1 MYLPNFFDYLSKE
14 KNFSRNTVIAYR
26 KDLETFK
33 LFCLDHYEI
42 SNISKVSYPII
53 RDWIINL
60 SEKNLSPLTINRKI
74 SSLNKYYD
82 FLLKT
87 QVNKVSPLK
96 NHKRL
101 KVQKKLI
108 IPFSED
114 EVFKVID
121 VFSND
126 FEGKRNLLIVDTL
139 YSTGIRRDELINIKL
154 NDVFLSENLIK
165 VLGKRNKER
174 LVPVLGNLN
183 KRIKDYLSLRKEVSL
198 SSSYLFITN
207 KGKSIGPSLVYRVV
221 KKYFSKV
228 STKVKTS
235 PHVLRHSFATHML
248 NNGADINSIKE
259 IMGHSSLASTQIY
272 TKIKLPKIINDYLKF
287 RNEIKSSSSNFF
299 ITTKGKKIG
308 PSLVYRV
315 VKNYF
320 SKVSTKVKTSPHV
333 LRHSFATHMLNNG
346 ADINSIKEI
355 MGHSSLAST
364 QIYTKI
370 KLPKIINDYKK
381 NHPRER
387 KK

>member
-1 MYLPNFFDYLSKE
+1 MLISNFSDYLSKE
-14 KNFSRNTVIAYR
+14 KKFSNNTVVAYV
-26 KDLETFK
+26 KDVDTFK
-33 LFCLDHYEI
+33 NFCFENHNLK
-42 SNISKVSYPII
+42 NISKVPYSII

-60 SEKNLSPLTINRKI
+60 SEKKLSALTINRKI
-74 SSLNKYYD
+74 SSLSKFYD
-82 FLLKT
+82 FLIKI
-87 QVNKVSPLK
+87 QEIKSSPLQ

-101 KVQKKLI
+101 KVQKKII

-114 EVFKVID
+114 EVLRVID
-121 VFSND
+121 VFSNN
-126 FEGKRNLLIVDTL
+126 FEGKRNLLIVDML

-154 NDVFLSENLIK
+154 NDLQLNQNLIK

-174 LVPVLGNLN
+174 LVPLIIDLK
-183 KRIKDYLSLRKEVSL
+183 KRIEEYLKHRKEIKTNFPF
-198 SSSYLFITN
+198 LFIT
-207 KGKSIGPSLVYRVV
+207 
-221 KKYFSKV
+221 
-228 STKVKTS
+228 KT
-235 PHVLRHSFATHML
+235 
-248 NNGADINSIKE
+248 
-259 IMGHSSLASTQIY
+259 
-272 TKIKLPKIINDYLKF
+272 
-287 RNEIKSSSSNFF
+287 
-299 ITTKGKKIG
+299 GKKIG

-320 SKVSTKVKTSPHV
+320 SKVSSKVKTSPHV

-387 KK
+387 KN

>member
-1 MYLPNFFDYLSKE
+1 MHLSNFYDYLSKE
-14 KNFSRNTVIAYR
+14 KNYSSNTVIAYK
-26 KDLETFK
+26 KDVETFQE
-33 LFCLDHYEI
+33 FCRVKFEL
-42 SNISKVSYPII
+42 NNLLKVTYPII
-53 RDWIINL
+53 REWVIDL
-60 SEKNLSPLTINRKI
+60 SEKELSPLTINRKI
-74 SSLNKYYD
+74 SSLSKYYD
-82 FLLKT
+82 FLIKINDLKS
-87 QVNKVSPLK
+87 SPLK

-114 EVFKVID
+114 EVLKVVD
-121 VFSND
+121 VFSKN
-126 FEGKRNLLIVDTL
+126 FEGKRNLLIVDML
-139 YSTGIRRDELINIKL
+139 YSTGVRRDELINIKL
-154 NDVFLSENLIK
+154 NDVLLDENLVK

-174 LVPVLGNLN
+174 LVPLVLNL
-183 KRIKDYLSLRKEVSL
+183 
-198 SSSYLFITN
+198 
-207 KGKSIGPSLVYRVV
+207 KSR
-221 KKYFSKV
+221 
-228 STKVKTS
+228 
-235 PHVLRHSFATHML
+235 
-248 NNGADINSIKE
+248 
-259 IMGHSSLASTQIY
+259 
-272 TKIKLPKIINDYLKF
+272 INDYLKF

>member
-26 KDLETFK
+26 KDIETFK

-272 TKIKLPKIINDYLKF
+272 TKIKLPKIINDY
-287 RNEIKSSSSNFF
+287 
-299 ITTKGKKIG
+299 
-308 PSLVYRV
+308 
-315 VKNYF
+315 
-320 SKVSTKVKTSPHV
+320 
-333 LRHSFATHMLNNG
+333 
-346 ADINSIKEI
+346 
-355 MGHSSLAST
+355 
-364 QIYTKI
+364 
-370 KLPKIINDYKK
+370 KK

>member
-1 MYLPNFFDYLSKE
+1 MYLSNFFDYLSKE
-14 KNFSRNTVIAYR
+14 KNFSNNTVVAYR
-26 KDLETFK
+26 NDLETFK

-42 SNISKVSYPII
+42 SNIAVVTYPII

-74 SSLNKYYD
+74 SSLSKYYD
-82 FLLKT
+82 FLLKI

-114 EVFKVID
+114 EVFKIID
-121 VFSND
+121 VFSKD

-174 LVPVLGNLN
+174 LVPVLASLN
-183 KRIKDYLSLRKEVSL
+183 IRIKDYLDFRNEIHSN
-198 SSSYLFITN
+198 SSSLFITK

-272 TKIKLPKIINDYLKF
+272 TKIKLPKIINDY
-287 RNEIKSSSSNFF
+287 
-299 ITTKGKKIG
+299 
-308 PSLVYRV
+308 
-315 VKNYF
+315 
-320 SKVSTKVKTSPHV
+320 
-333 LRHSFATHMLNNG
+333 
-346 ADINSIKEI
+346 
-355 MGHSSLAST
+355 
-364 QIYTKI
+364 
-370 KLPKIINDYKK
+370 KK

>member
-1 MYLPNFFDYLSKE
+1 MHLSNFYDYLSKE
-14 KNFSRNTVIAYR
+14 KNYSSNTVIAYK
-26 KDLETFK
+26 KDIETFQE
-33 LFCLDHYEI
+33 FCRVKFEL
-42 SNISKVSYPII
+42 NNLLKVTYPII
-53 RDWIINL
+53 REWIIDL
-60 SEKNLSPLTINRKI
+60 SEKELSPLTINRKI
-74 SSLNKYYD
+74 SSLSKYYD
-82 FLLKT
+82 FLIKINELKS
-87 QVNKVSPLK
+87 SPLK

-114 EVFKVID
+114 EVLKVVDI
-121 VFSND
+121 FSKN
-126 FEGKRNLLIVDTL
+126 FEGKRNLLIVDML

-154 NDVFLSENLIK
+154 NDVLLDENLVK

-174 LVPVLGNLN
+174 LVPLVLNL
-183 KRIKDYLSLRKEVSL
+183 KSRIK
-198 SSSYLFITN
+198 
-207 KGKSIGPSLVYRVV
+207 
-221 KKYFSKV
+221 
-228 STKVKTS
+228 
-235 PHVLRHSFATHML
+235 
-248 NNGADINSIKE
+248 
-259 IMGHSSLASTQIY
+259 
-272 TKIKLPKIINDYLKF
+272 DYLKF

>member
-1 MYLPNFFDYLSKE
+1 MHLSNFYDYLSKE
-14 KNFSRNTVIAYR
+14 KNYSSNTVIAYK
-26 KDLETFK
+26 KDTETFQE
-33 LFCLDHYEI
+33 FCRVKFEL
-42 SNISKVSYPII
+42 NNLLKVTYPII
-53 RDWIINL
+53 REWIINL
-60 SEKNLSPLTINRKI
+60 SEKELSPLSINRKI
-74 SSLNKYYD
+74 SSLSKYYD
-82 FLLKT
+82 FLIKINELKS
-87 QVNKVSPLK
+87 SPLK

-114 EVFKVID
+114 EVLKVVD
-121 VFSND
+121 VFSKN
-126 FEGKRNLLIVDTL
+126 FEGKRNLLIVDML
-139 YSTGIRRDELINIKL
+139 YSTGVRRDELINIKL
-154 NDVFLSENLIK
+154 NDVLLDENLVK

-174 LVPVLGNLN
+174 LVPLVLNL
-183 KRIKDYLSLRKEVSL
+183 
-198 SSSYLFITN
+198 
-207 KGKSIGPSLVYRVV
+207 KSR
-221 KKYFSKV
+221 
-228 STKVKTS
+228 
-235 PHVLRHSFATHML
+235 
-248 NNGADINSIKE
+248 
-259 IMGHSSLASTQIY
+259 
-272 TKIKLPKIINDYLKF
+272 INDYLKF

>member
-14 KNFSRNTVIAYR
+14 KNFSKNTVVAY
-26 KDLETFK
+26 KNDLETFK
-33 LFCLDHYEI
+33 LFCLDQYEI
-42 SNISKVSYPII
+42 SDISKVAYPII
-53 RDWIINL
+53 RNWIINL

-74 SSLNKYYD
+74 SSLSKYYD

-114 EVFKVID
+114 EVFKVVD
-121 VFSND
+121 VFSKD

-154 NDVFLSENLIK
+154 NNVFLNEDLIK

-174 LVPVLGNLN
+174 LVPVLSGLN
-183 KRIKDYLSLRKEVSL
+183 KRIKDYLNFRKKIDST
-198 SSSYLFITN
+198 SSNLFITN
-207 KGKSIGPSLVYRVV
+207 RGKSIGPSLVYRVV

-272 TKIKLPKIINDYLKF
+272 TKIKLP
-287 RNEIKSSSSNFF
+287 
-299 ITTKGKKIG
+299 T
-308 PSLVYRV
+308 
-315 VKNYF
+315 
-320 SKVSTKVKTSPHV
+320 
-333 LRHSFATHMLNNG
+333 
-346 ADINSIKEI
+346 
-355 MGHSSLAST
+355 
-364 QIYTKI
+364 
-370 KLPKIINDYKK
+370 IINDYKK

>member
-272 TKIKLPKIINDYLKF
+272 TKIKLPKIINDY
-287 RNEIKSSSSNFF
+287 
-299 ITTKGKKIG
+299 
-308 PSLVYRV
+308 
-315 VKNYF
+315 
-320 SKVSTKVKTSPHV
+320 
-333 LRHSFATHMLNNG
+333 
-346 ADINSIKEI
+346 
-355 MGHSSLAST
+355 
-364 QIYTKI
+364 
-370 KLPKIINDYKK
+370 KK
-381 NHPRER
+381 NHTRER

>member
-14 KNFSRNTVIAYR
+14 KNFSRNTIIAYR

-272 TKIKLPKIINDYLKF
+272 TKIKLPKIINDY
-287 RNEIKSSSSNFF
+287 
-299 ITTKGKKIG
+299 
-308 PSLVYRV
+308 
-315 VKNYF
+315 
-320 SKVSTKVKTSPHV
+320 
-333 LRHSFATHMLNNG
+333 
-346 ADINSIKEI
+346 
-355 MGHSSLAST
+355 
-364 QIYTKI
+364 
-370 KLPKIINDYKK
+370 KK

>member
-14 KNFSRNTVIAYR
+14 KKFSNNTVVAYR
-26 KDLETFK
+26 KDIETFK
-33 LFCLDHYEI
+33 LFCLNHYEI
-42 SNISKVSYPII
+42 SNISKVTYPII
-53 RDWIINL
+53 RNWIINL
-60 SEKNLSPLTINRKI
+60 SEKNLSPSTINRKI

-87 QVNKVSPLK
+87 QVTKVSPLK

-174 LVPVLGNLN
+174 LVPVLSNLN
-183 KRIKDYLSLRKEVSL
+183 KRIQDYLSLRKEVSSN
-198 SSSYLFITN
+198 SSCLFITN

-272 TKIKLPKIINDYLKF
+272 TKIKLPKIINDY
-287 RNEIKSSSSNFF
+287 
-299 ITTKGKKIG
+299 
-308 PSLVYRV
+308 
-315 VKNYF
+315 
-320 SKVSTKVKTSPHV
+320 
-333 LRHSFATHMLNNG
+333 
-346 ADINSIKEI
+346 
-355 MGHSSLAST
+355 
-364 QIYTKI
+364 
-370 KLPKIINDYKK
+370 KK

>member
-14 KNFSRNTVIAYR
+14 KNFSKNTIVAY
-26 KDLETFK
+26 KNDLETFK
-33 LFCLDHYEI
+33 LFCLDQYEI
-42 SNISKVSYPII
+42 SDISKVAYPII
-53 RDWIINL
+53 RNWIINL

-74 SSLNKYYD
+74 SSLSKYYD

-114 EVFKVID
+114 EVFKVVD
-121 VFSND
+121 VFSKD

-154 NDVFLSENLIK
+154 NNVFLNEDLIK

-174 LVPVLGNLN
+174 LVPVLSGLN
-183 KRIKDYLSLRKEVSL
+183 KRIKDYLNFRKKIDST
-198 SSSYLFITN
+198 SSNLFITN

-248 NNGADINSIKE
+248 NNGADVNSIKE

-272 TKIKLPKIINDYLKF
+272 TKIKLP
-287 RNEIKSSSSNFF
+287 
-299 ITTKGKKIG
+299 T
-308 PSLVYRV
+308 
-315 VKNYF
+315 
-320 SKVSTKVKTSPHV
+320 
-333 LRHSFATHMLNNG
+333 
-346 ADINSIKEI
+346 
-355 MGHSSLAST
+355 
-364 QIYTKI
+364 
-370 KLPKIINDYKK
+370 IINDYKK

>member
-1 MYLPNFFDYLSKE
+1 MHLSNFYDYLSKE
-14 KNFSRNTVIAYR
+14 KNYSSNTVIAYK
-26 KDLETFK
+26 KDVETFQD
-33 LFCLDHYEI
+33 FCRVKFEL
-42 SNISKVSYPII
+42 NNLLKVTYPII
-53 RDWIINL
+53 REWIINL
-60 SEKNLSPLTINRKI
+60 SEKELSPLTINRKI
-74 SSLNKYYD
+74 SSLSKYYD
-82 FLLKT
+82 FLIKINELKS
-87 QVNKVSPLK
+87 SPLK

-114 EVFKVID
+114 EVLKVVD
-121 VFSND
+121 VFSKN
-126 FEGKRNLLIVDTL
+126 FEGKRNLLIVDML
-139 YSTGIRRDELINIKL
+139 YSTGVRRDELINIKL
-154 NDVFLSENLIK
+154 NDVLLDENLVK

-174 LVPVLGNLN
+174 LVPLVLNL
-183 KRIKDYLSLRKEVSL
+183 KSRIK
-198 SSSYLFITN
+198 
-207 KGKSIGPSLVYRVV
+207 
-221 KKYFSKV
+221 
-228 STKVKTS
+228 
-235 PHVLRHSFATHML
+235 
-248 NNGADINSIKE
+248 
-259 IMGHSSLASTQIY
+259 
-272 TKIKLPKIINDYLKF
+272 DYLKF

>member
-1 MYLPNFFDYLSKE
+1 MLSKLIMHLSNFYDYLSKE
-14 KNFSRNTVIAYR
+14 KNYSSNTVIAYK
-26 KDLETFK
+26 KDVETFQE
-33 LFCLDHYEI
+33 FCRVKFEL
-42 SNISKVSYPII
+42 NNLLKVTYPII
-53 RDWIINL
+53 REWIIDL
-60 SEKNLSPLTINRKI
+60 SEKELSPISVNRKI
-74 SSLNKYYD
+74 SSLSKYYD
-82 FLLKT
+82 FLIKINDLKS
-87 QVNKVSPLK
+87 SPLK

-114 EVFKVID
+114 EVLKVVD
-121 VFSND
+121 VFSKN
-126 FEGKRNLLIVDTL
+126 FEGKRNLLIVDML
-139 YSTGIRRDELINIKL
+139 YSTGVRRDELINIKL
-154 NDVFLSENLIK
+154 NDVLLDENLVK

-174 LVPVLGNLN
+174 LVPLVLNL
-183 KRIKDYLSLRKEVSL
+183 
-198 SSSYLFITN
+198 
-207 KGKSIGPSLVYRVV
+207 KSR
-221 KKYFSKV
+221 
-228 STKVKTS
+228 
-235 PHVLRHSFATHML
+235 
-248 NNGADINSIKE
+248 
-259 IMGHSSLASTQIY
+259 
-272 TKIKLPKIINDYLKF
+272 INDYLKF

>member
-14 KNFSRNTVIAYR
+14 KNFSKNTAVAY
-26 KDLETFK
+26 KNDLETFK
-33 LFCLDHYEI
+33 LFCLDQYEI
-42 SNISKVSYPII
+42 SDISKVAYPII
-53 RDWIINL
+53 RNWIINL

-74 SSLNKYYD
+74 SSLSKYYD

-114 EVFKVID
+114 EVFKVVD
-121 VFSND
+121 VFSKD

-154 NDVFLSENLIK
+154 NNVFLNEDLIK

-174 LVPVLGNLN
+174 LVPVLSGLN
-183 KRIKDYLSLRKEVSL
+183 KRIKDYLNFRKKIDST
-198 SSSYLFITN
+198 SSNLFITN
-207 KGKSIGPSLVYRVV
+207 RGKSIGPSLVYRVV

-272 TKIKLPKIINDYLKF
+272 TKIKLP
-287 RNEIKSSSSNFF
+287 
-299 ITTKGKKIG
+299 T
-308 PSLVYRV
+308 
-315 VKNYF
+315 
-320 SKVSTKVKTSPHV
+320 
-333 LRHSFATHMLNNG
+333 
-346 ADINSIKEI
+346 
-355 MGHSSLAST
+355 
-364 QIYTKI
+364 
-370 KLPKIINDYKK
+370 IINDYKK

>member
-1 MYLPNFFDYLSKE
+1 MLSKLIMHLSNFYDYLSKE
-14 KNFSRNTVIAYR
+14 KNYSSNTVIAYK
-26 KDLETFK
+26 KDVETFQE
-33 LFCLDHYEI
+33 FCRVKFEL
-42 SNISKVSYPII
+42 NNLLKVTYPII
-53 RDWIINL
+53 REWIIDL
-60 SEKNLSPLTINRKI
+60 SEKELSPLSINRKI
-74 SSLNKYYD
+74 SSISKYYD
-82 FLLKT
+82 FLIKINDLKS
-87 QVNKVSPLK
+87 SPLK

-114 EVFKVID
+114 EVLKVVD
-121 VFSND
+121 VFSKN
-126 FEGKRNLLIVDTL
+126 FEGKRNLLIVDML
-139 YSTGIRRDELINIKL
+139 YSTGVRRDELINIKL
-154 NDVFLSENLIK
+154 NDVLLDENLVK

-174 LVPVLGNLN
+174 LVPLVLNL
-183 KRIKDYLSLRKEVSL
+183 
-198 SSSYLFITN
+198 
-207 KGKSIGPSLVYRVV
+207 KSR
-221 KKYFSKV
+221 
-228 STKVKTS
+228 
-235 PHVLRHSFATHML
+235 
-248 NNGADINSIKE
+248 
-259 IMGHSSLASTQIY
+259 
-272 TKIKLPKIINDYLKF
+272 INDYLKF

>member
-14 KNFSRNTVIAYR
+14 KNFSKNTIVAY
-26 KDLETFK
+26 KNDLEIFK
-33 LFCLDHYEI
+33 LFCLDQYEI
-42 SNISKVSYPII
+42 KDISIVAYPII
-53 RDWIINL
+53 RNWIINL

-74 SSLNKYYD
+74 SSLSKYYD

-114 EVFKVID
+114 EVFKVVD
-121 VFSND
+121 VFSKD

-154 NDVFLSENLIK
+154 NNVFLNEDLIK

-174 LVPVLGNLN
+174 LVPVLSGLN
-183 KRIKDYLSLRKEVSL
+183 KRIKDYLNFRKKIDST
-198 SSSYLFITN
+198 SSNLFITN

-272 TKIKLPKIINDYLKF
+272 TKIKLP
-287 RNEIKSSSSNFF
+287 
-299 ITTKGKKIG
+299 T
-308 PSLVYRV
+308 
-315 VKNYF
+315 
-320 SKVSTKVKTSPHV
+320 
-333 LRHSFATHMLNNG
+333 
-346 ADINSIKEI
+346 
-355 MGHSSLAST
+355 
-364 QIYTKI
+364 
-370 KLPKIINDYKK
+370 IINDYKK

>member
-1 MYLPNFFDYLSKE
+1 MHLSNFYDYLSKE
-14 KNFSRNTVIAYR
+14 KNYSSNTVIAYK
-26 KDLETFK
+26 KDVETFQE
-33 LFCLDHYEI
+33 FCRVKFEL
-42 SNISKVSYPII
+42 NNLLKVTYPII
-53 RDWIINL
+53 REWIIDL
-60 SEKNLSPLTINRKI
+60 SEKDLSPLTINRKI
-74 SSLNKYYD
+74 SSLSKYYD
-82 FLLKT
+82 FLIKINDLKS
-87 QVNKVSPLK
+87 SPLK

-114 EVFKVID
+114 EVLKVVD
-121 VFSND
+121 VFSKN
-126 FEGKRNLLIVDTL
+126 FEGKRNLLIVDML
-139 YSTGIRRDELINIKL
+139 YSTGVRRDELINIKL
-154 NDVFLSENLIK
+154 NDVLLDENLVK

-174 LVPVLGNLN
+174 LVPLVLNL
-183 KRIKDYLSLRKEVSL
+183 
-198 SSSYLFITN
+198 
-207 KGKSIGPSLVYRVV
+207 KSR
-221 KKYFSKV
+221 
-228 STKVKTS
+228 
-235 PHVLRHSFATHML
+235 
-248 NNGADINSIKE
+248 
-259 IMGHSSLASTQIY
+259 
-272 TKIKLPKIINDYLKF
+272 INDYLKF

>member
-1 MYLPNFFDYLSKE
+1 MYLSNFFDYLSKE
-14 KNFSRNTVIAYR
+14 KNFSKNTVVAY
-26 KDLETFK
+26 KNDLETFK
-33 LFCLDHYEI
+33 LFCLDQYEI
-42 SNISKVSYPII
+42 KDISIVAYPII
-53 RDWIINL
+53 RNWIINL

-74 SSLNKYYD
+74 SSLSKYYD

-114 EVFKVID
+114 EVFKVVD
-121 VFSND
+121 VFSKD

-154 NDVFLSENLIK
+154 NNVFLNEDLIK

-174 LVPVLGNLN
+174 LVPVLSGLN
-183 KRIKDYLSLRKEVSL
+183 KRIKDYLNFRKKIDST
-198 SSSYLFITN
+198 SSNLFITN

-272 TKIKLPKIINDYLKF
+272 TKIKLP
-287 RNEIKSSSSNFF
+287 
-299 ITTKGKKIG
+299 T
-308 PSLVYRV
+308 
-315 VKNYF
+315 
-320 SKVSTKVKTSPHV
+320 
-333 LRHSFATHMLNNG
+333 
-346 ADINSIKEI
+346 
-355 MGHSSLAST
+355 
-364 QIYTKI
+364 
-370 KLPKIINDYKK
+370 IINDYKK

>member
-1 MYLPNFFDYLSKE
+1 MHLSNFYDYLSKE
-14 KNFSRNTVIAYR
+14 KNYSSNTVIAYK
-26 KDLETFK
+26 KDVETFQE
-33 LFCLDHYEI
+33 FCRVKFEL
-42 SNISKVSYPII
+42 NNLLKVTYPII
-53 RDWIINL
+53 REWIIDL
-60 SEKNLSPLTINRKI
+60 SEKELSSLTINRKI
-74 SSLNKYYD
+74 SSLSKYYD
-82 FLLKT
+82 FLIKINELKS
-87 QVNKVSPLK
+87 SPLK

-114 EVFKVID
+114 EVLKVVD
-121 VFSND
+121 VFSKN
-126 FEGKRNLLIVDTL
+126 FEGKRNLLIVDML
-139 YSTGIRRDELINIKL
+139 YSTGVRRDELINIKL
-154 NDVFLSENLIK
+154 NDVLLDENLVK

-174 LVPVLGNLN
+174 LVPLVLNL
-183 KRIKDYLSLRKEVSL
+183 
-198 SSSYLFITN
+198 
-207 KGKSIGPSLVYRVV
+207 KSR
-221 KKYFSKV
+221 
-228 STKVKTS
+228 
-235 PHVLRHSFATHML
+235 
-248 NNGADINSIKE
+248 
-259 IMGHSSLASTQIY
+259 
-272 TKIKLPKIINDYLKF
+272 INDYLKF

>member
-1 MYLPNFFDYLSKE
+1 MHLSNFYDYLSKE
-14 KNFSRNTVIAYR
+14 KNYSSNTVIAYK
-26 KDLETFK
+26 KDVETFQD
-33 LFCLDHYEI
+33 FCRLKFEL
-42 SNISKVSYPII
+42 NNLLKVTYLII
-53 RDWIINL
+53 REWIIDL
-60 SEKNLSPLTINRKI
+60 SEKELSPLTINRKI
-74 SSLNKYYD
+74 SSLSKYYD
-82 FLLKT
+82 FLIKINELKS
-87 QVNKVSPLK
+87 SPLK

-114 EVFKVID
+114 EVLKVVD
-121 VFSND
+121 VFSKN
-126 FEGKRNLLIVDTL
+126 FEGKRNVLIVDML
-139 YSTGIRRDELINIKL
+139 YSTGVRRDELINIKL
-154 NDVFLSENLIK
+154 NDVLLDENLVK

-174 LVPVLGNLN
+174 LVPLVLNL
-183 KRIKDYLSLRKEVSL
+183 
-198 SSSYLFITN
+198 
-207 KGKSIGPSLVYRVV
+207 KSR
-221 KKYFSKV
+221 
-228 STKVKTS
+228 
-235 PHVLRHSFATHML
+235 
-248 NNGADINSIKE
+248 
-259 IMGHSSLASTQIY
+259 
-272 TKIKLPKIINDYLKF
+272 INDYLKF

>member
-1 MYLPNFFDYLSKE
+1 MHLSNFYDYLSKE
-14 KNFSRNTVIAYR
+14 KNYSSNTVIAYK
-26 KDLETFK
+26 KDVETFQD
-33 LFCLDHYEI
+33 FCRLKFEL
-42 SNISKVSYPII
+42 NNLLKVTYLII
-53 RDWIINL
+53 REWIIDL
-60 SEKNLSPLTINRKI
+60 SEKELSPLTINRKI
-74 SSLNKYYD
+74 SSLSKYYD
-82 FLLKT
+82 FLIKINELKS
-87 QVNKVSPLK
+87 SPLK

-114 EVFKVID
+114 EVLKVVD
-121 VFSND
+121 VFSKN
-126 FEGKRNLLIVDTL
+126 FEGKRNLLIVDML
-139 YSTGIRRDELINIKL
+139 YSTGVRRDELINIKL
-154 NDVFLSENLIK
+154 NDVLLDENLIK

-174 LVPVLGNLN
+174 LVPLVLNL
-183 KRIKDYLSLRKEVSL
+183 
-198 SSSYLFITN
+198 
-207 KGKSIGPSLVYRVV
+207 KSR
-221 KKYFSKV
+221 
-228 STKVKTS
+228 
-235 PHVLRHSFATHML
+235 
-248 NNGADINSIKE
+248 
-259 IMGHSSLASTQIY
+259 
-272 TKIKLPKIINDYLKF
+272 INDYLQF

>member
-1 MYLPNFFDYLSKE
+1 MLISNFSDYLSKE
-14 KNFSRNTVIAYR
+14 KKFSNNTVVAYV
-26 KDLETFK
+26 KDVDTFK
-33 LFCLDHYEI
+33 NFCFENHNLK
-42 SNISKVSYPII
+42 NISKVPYSII

-60 SEKNLSPLTINRKI
+60 SEKKLSALTINRKI
-74 SSLNKYYD
+74 SSLSKFYD
-82 FLLKT
+82 FLIKI
-87 QVNKVSPLK
+87 QEIKSSPLQ

-101 KVQKKLI
+101 KVQKKII

-114 EVFKVID
+114 EVLRVID
-121 VFSND
+121 VFSNN
-126 FEGKRNLLIVDTL
+126 FEGKRNLLIVDML
-139 YSTGIRRDELINIKL
+139 YSTGIRREELINIKINDLQL
-154 NDVFLSENLIK
+154 NQNLIK

-174 LVPVLGNLN
+174 LVPLIIDLK
-183 KRIKDYLSLRKEVSL
+183 KRIEEYLKHRKEIKTNFPF
-198 SSSYLFITN
+198 LFIT
-207 KGKSIGPSLVYRVV
+207 
-221 KKYFSKV
+221 
-228 STKVKTS
+228 KT
-235 PHVLRHSFATHML
+235 
-248 NNGADINSIKE
+248 
-259 IMGHSSLASTQIY
+259 
-272 TKIKLPKIINDYLKF
+272 
-287 RNEIKSSSSNFF
+287 
-299 ITTKGKKIG
+299 GKKIG

-387 KK
+387 KN

>member
-1 MYLPNFFDYLSKE
+1 MHLPNFFDYLSKE
-14 KNFSRNTVIAYR
+14 KNFSKNTVVAY
-26 KDLETFK
+26 KNDLETFK
-33 LFCLDHYEI
+33 LFCLDQYEI
-42 SNISKVSYPII
+42 SDISIVTYPII
-53 RDWIINL
+53 RDWIIDL

-74 SSLNKYYD
+74 SSLSKYYD

-259 IMGHSSLASTQIY
+259 IMGHSSLS
-272 TKIKLPKIINDYLKF
+272 
-287 RNEIKSSSSNFF
+287 
-299 ITTKGKKIG
+299 
-308 PSLVYRV
+308 
-315 VKNYF
+315 
-320 SKVSTKVKTSPHV
+320 
-333 LRHSFATHMLNNG
+333 
-346 ADINSIKEI
+346 
-355 MGHSSLAST
+355 ST

>member
-1 MYLPNFFDYLSKE
+1 MHLSNFYDYLSKE
-14 KNFSRNTVIAYR
+14 KNYSSNTVIAYK
-26 KDLETFK
+26 KDVETFQE
-33 LFCLDHYEI
+33 FCRVKFEL
-42 SNISKVSYPII
+42 NNLLKVTYPII
-53 RDWIINL
+53 REWIIDL
-60 SEKNLSPLTINRKI
+60 SEKELSPLTINRKI
-74 SSLNKYYD
+74 SSLSKYYD
-82 FLLKT
+82 FLIKINELKS
-87 QVNKVSPLK
+87 SPLK

-114 EVFKVID
+114 EVLKVVD
-121 VFSND
+121 VFSKN
-126 FEGKRNLLIVDTL
+126 FEGKRNLLIVDML
-139 YSTGIRRDELINIKL
+139 YSTGVRRDELINIKL
-154 NDVFLSENLIK
+154 NDVLLDENLIK

-174 LVPVLGNLN
+174 LVPLVLNL
-183 KRIKDYLSLRKEVSL
+183 KSRIK
-198 SSSYLFITN
+198 
-207 KGKSIGPSLVYRVV
+207 
-221 KKYFSKV
+221 
-228 STKVKTS
+228 
-235 PHVLRHSFATHML
+235 
-248 NNGADINSIKE
+248 
-259 IMGHSSLASTQIY
+259 
-272 TKIKLPKIINDYLKF
+272 DYLKF

>member
-1 MYLPNFFDYLSKE
+1 MLISNFSDYLSKE
-14 KNFSRNTVIAYR
+14 KKFSNNTVVAYVR
-26 KDLETFK
+26 DVDTFK
-33 LFCLDHYEI
+33 NFCFENHNLK
-42 SNISKVSYPII
+42 NISKVPYSII

-60 SEKNLSPLTINRKI
+60 SEKKLSALTINRKI
-74 SSLNKYYD
+74 SSLSKFYD
-82 FLLKT
+82 FLIKI
-87 QVNKVSPLK
+87 QEIKSSPLQ

-101 KVQKKLI
+101 KVQKKII

-114 EVFKVID
+114 EVLRVID
-121 VFSND
+121 VFSNN
-126 FEGKRNLLIVDTL
+126 FEGKRNLLIVDML
-139 YSTGIRRDELINIKL
+139 YSTGIRREELINIKINDLQL
-154 NDVFLSENLIK
+154 NQNLIK

-174 LVPVLGNLN
+174 LVPLIINLK
-183 KRIKDYLSLRKEVSL
+183 KRIENYLKYRKEIKTNFPF
-198 SSSYLFITN
+198 LFIT
-207 KGKSIGPSLVYRVV
+207 
-221 KKYFSKV
+221 
-228 STKVKTS
+228 KT
-235 PHVLRHSFATHML
+235 
-248 NNGADINSIKE
+248 
-259 IMGHSSLASTQIY
+259 
-272 TKIKLPKIINDYLKF
+272 
-287 RNEIKSSSSNFF
+287 
-299 ITTKGKKIG
+299 GKKIG

-387 KK
+387 KN

>member
-1 MYLPNFFDYLSKE
+1 M
-14 KNFSRNTVIAYR
+14 
-26 KDLETFK
+26 
-33 LFCLDHYEI
+33 FCLDQYEI
-42 SNISKVSYPII
+42 SDISKVAYPII

-74 SSLNKYYD
+74 SSLSKYYD

-114 EVFKVID
+114 EVFKVVD
-121 VFSND
+121 VFSKD

-154 NDVFLSENLIK
+154 NNVFLNEDLIK

-174 LVPVLGNLN
+174 LVPVLSGLN
-183 KRIKDYLSLRKEVSL
+183 KRIKDYLNFRKKINST
-198 SSSYLFITN
+198 SSNLFITN

-272 TKIKLPKIINDYLKF
+272 TKIKLP
-287 RNEIKSSSSNFF
+287 
-299 ITTKGKKIG
+299 T
-308 PSLVYRV
+308 
-315 VKNYF
+315 
-320 SKVSTKVKTSPHV
+320 
-333 LRHSFATHMLNNG
+333 
-346 ADINSIKEI
+346 
-355 MGHSSLAST
+355 
-364 QIYTKI
+364 
-370 KLPKIINDYKK
+370 IINDYKK

>member
-1 MYLPNFFDYLSKE
+1 MHLSNFYDYLSKE
-14 KNFSRNTVIAYR
+14 KNYSTNTVIAYK
-26 KDLETFK
+26 KDVETFQD
-33 LFCLDHYEI
+33 FCRLKFEL
-42 SNISKVSYPII
+42 NNLLKVTYPII
-53 RDWIINL
+53 REWIIDL
-60 SEKNLSPLTINRKI
+60 SEKELSPLTINRKI
-74 SSLNKYYD
+74 SSLSKYYD
-82 FLLKT
+82 FLIKINDLKS
-87 QVNKVSPLK
+87 SPLK

-114 EVFKVID
+114 EVLKVVD
-121 VFSND
+121 VFSKN
-126 FEGKRNLLIVDTL
+126 FEGKRNLLIVDML
-139 YSTGIRRDELINIKL
+139 YSTGVRRDELINIKL
-154 NDVFLSENLIK
+154 NDVLLDENLVK

-174 LVPVLGNLN
+174 LVPLVLNL
-183 KRIKDYLSLRKEVSL
+183 
-198 SSSYLFITN
+198 
-207 KGKSIGPSLVYRVV
+207 KSR
-221 KKYFSKV
+221 
-228 STKVKTS
+228 
-235 PHVLRHSFATHML
+235 
-248 NNGADINSIKE
+248 
-259 IMGHSSLASTQIY
+259 
-272 TKIKLPKIINDYLKF
+272 INDYLKF

>member
-14 KNFSRNTVIAYR
+14 KNFSKNTIVAY
-26 KDLETFK
+26 KNDLETFK
-33 LFCLDHYEI
+33 LFCLDQYEI
-42 SNISKVSYPII
+42 KDISIVAYPII
-53 RDWIINL
+53 RNWIINL

-74 SSLNKYYD
+74 SSLSKYYD

-114 EVFKVID
+114 EVFKVVD
-121 VFSND
+121 VFSKD

-154 NDVFLSENLIK
+154 NNVFLNEDLIK

-174 LVPVLGNLN
+174 LVPVLSGLN
-183 KRIKDYLSLRKEVSL
+183 KRIKDYLNFRKKIDST
-198 SSSYLFITN
+198 SSNLFITN

-248 NNGADINSIKE
+248 NNGADVNSIKE

-272 TKIKLPKIINDYLKF
+272 TKIKLP
-287 RNEIKSSSSNFF
+287 
-299 ITTKGKKIG
+299 T
-308 PSLVYRV
+308 
-315 VKNYF
+315 
-320 SKVSTKVKTSPHV
+320 
-333 LRHSFATHMLNNG
+333 
-346 ADINSIKEI
+346 
-355 MGHSSLAST
+355 
-364 QIYTKI
+364 
-370 KLPKIINDYKK
+370 IINDYKK

>member
-1 MYLPNFFDYLSKE
+1 MLSKPIMHLSNFYDYLSKE
-14 KNFSRNTVIAYR
+14 KNYSSNTVIAYK
-26 KDLETFK
+26 KDVETFQE
-33 LFCLDHYEI
+33 FCRVKFEL
-42 SNISKVSYPII
+42 NNLLKVTYPII
-53 RDWIINL
+53 REWIIDL
-60 SEKNLSPLTINRKI
+60 SEKELLPLTINRKI
-74 SSLNKYYD
+74 SSLSKYYD
-82 FLLKT
+82 FLIKINDLKS
-87 QVNKVSPLK
+87 SPLK

-114 EVFKVID
+114 EVLKVID
-121 VFSND
+121 VFSKN
-126 FEGKRNLLIVDTL
+126 FEGKRNLLIVDML
-139 YSTGIRRDELINIKL
+139 YSTGVRRDELINIKL
-154 NDVFLSENLIK
+154 NDVLLDENLVK

-174 LVPVLGNLN
+174 LVPLVLNL
-183 KRIKDYLSLRKEVSL
+183 
-198 SSSYLFITN
+198 
-207 KGKSIGPSLVYRVV
+207 KSR
-221 KKYFSKV
+221 
-228 STKVKTS
+228 
-235 PHVLRHSFATHML
+235 
-248 NNGADINSIKE
+248 
-259 IMGHSSLASTQIY
+259 
-272 TKIKLPKIINDYLKF
+272 INDYLKF

>member
-14 KNFSRNTVIAYR
+14 KNFSKNTIVAY
-26 KDLETFK
+26 KNDLETFK
-33 LFCLDHYEI
+33 LFCLDQYEI
-42 SNISKVSYPII
+42 SDISIVAYPII

-74 SSLNKYYD
+74 SSLSKYYD

-114 EVFKVID
+114 EVFKVVD
-121 VFSND
+121 VFSKD

-154 NDVFLSENLIK
+154 NNVFLNEDLIK

-174 LVPVLGNLN
+174 LVPVLSGLN
-183 KRIKDYLSLRKEVSL
+183 KRIKDYLNFRKKIDST
-198 SSSYLFITN
+198 SSNLFITN

-248 NNGADINSIKE
+248 NNGADVNSIKE

-272 TKIKLPKIINDYLKF
+272 TKIKLP
-287 RNEIKSSSSNFF
+287 
-299 ITTKGKKIG
+299 T
-308 PSLVYRV
+308 
-315 VKNYF
+315 
-320 SKVSTKVKTSPHV
+320 
-333 LRHSFATHMLNNG
+333 
-346 ADINSIKEI
+346 
-355 MGHSSLAST
+355 
-364 QIYTKI
+364 
-370 KLPKIINDYKK
+370 IINDYKK

>member
-1 MYLPNFFDYLSKE
+1 MHLSNFYDYLSKE
-14 KNFSRNTVIAYR
+14 KNYSSNTVIAYK
-26 KDLETFK
+26 KDVETFQE
-33 LFCLDHYEI
+33 FCRVKFEL
-42 SNISKVSYPII
+42 NNLLKVTYPII
-53 RDWIINL
+53 REWIIDL
-60 SEKNLSPLTINRKI
+60 SEKELSPLTINRKI
-74 SSLNKYYD
+74 SSLSKYYD
-82 FLLKT
+82 FLIKINDLKS
-87 QVNKVSPLK
+87 SPLK

-114 EVFKVID
+114 EVLKVVD
-121 VFSND
+121 VFSKN
-126 FEGKRNLLIVDTL
+126 FEGKRNLLIVDML
-139 YSTGIRRDELINIKL
+139 YSTGVRRDELINIKL
-154 NDVFLSENLIK
+154 NDVLLDENLVK

-174 LVPVLGNLN
+174 LVPLIINLK
-183 KRIKDYLSLRKEVSL
+183 KRIENYLKYRKEIKTNFPF
-198 SSSYLFITN
+198 LFITKN
-207 KGKSIGPSLVYRVV
+207 
-221 KKYFSKV
+221 
-228 STKVKTS
+228 
-235 PHVLRHSFATHML
+235 
-248 NNGADINSIKE
+248 
-259 IMGHSSLASTQIY
+259 
-272 TKIKLPKIINDYLKF
+272 
-287 RNEIKSSSSNFF
+287 
-299 ITTKGKKIG
+299 GKKIG

-387 KK
+387 KN